1 MKNLCS
7 MRAFHIISHLC
18 NYISKLKCIHSIDLD
33 GLLFNSNDIF
43 LAFIFVYC
51 VDLLKIFLL
60 YLFIYTANLSFY
72 FI

>member
-18 NYISKLKCIHSIDLD
+18 NCISKLKCINSIDLD

-51 VDLLKIFLL
+51 IDLLKIFLL
-60 YLFIYTANLSFY
+60 YLFMYTANLSFY

>member
-7 MRAFHIISHLC
+7 MKAFHIISHLRNC
-18 NYISKLKCIHSIDLD
+18 ISKLKCIYSIDLD
-33 GLLFNSNDIF
+33 GLLFNSKDIF

-51 VDLLKIFLL
+51 IDSLKIFLL
-60 YLFIYTANLSFY
+60 YLFMHTVNLSFY

>member
-1 MKNLCS
+1 MENLCS

-18 NYISKLKCIHSIDLD
+18 NCISKLKYINSIDLD
-33 GLLFNSNDIF
+33 GLLFNSNGIF
-43 LAFIFVYC
+43 LAFTFVYC

-60 YLFIYTANLSFY
+60 YLFMYTANLSFY